1 MITMGNLNN
10 VQFSFKI
17 MMKLG
22 VKDTNDKRF
31 KVFFLRIQVREVEL
45 YILIFSI
52 LLSSFMTEHFFRIFL
67 KEIDGGAFML
77 LNSDMMMKY
86 LGLKLGPVLKLSN
99 IIEKLKG
106 KKSSH

>member
-1 MITMGNLNN
+1 MIL
-10 VQFSFKI
+10 S
-17 MMKLG
+17 
-22 VKDTNDKRF
+22 
-31 KVFFLRIQVREVEL
+31 FFLRIQVCLVEL
-45 YILIFSI
+45 LMCSI
-52 LLSSFMTEHFFRIFL
+52 LLSNFTMEYFFQIFL

>member
-1 MITMGNLNN
+1 MI
-10 VQFSFKI
+10 
-17 MMKLG
+17 
-22 VKDTNDKRF
+22 NDLI
-31 KVFFLRIQVREVEL
+31 FFYLRIQVCLVEL
-45 YILIFSI
+45 LIISI
-52 LLSSFMTEHFFRIFL
+52 LLSNFITEHVFRIFL

>member
-10 VQFSFKI
+10 GQFSFKI

-52 LLSSFMTEHFFRIFL
+52 LLSSFMTEHFFRIL

>member
-1 MITMGNLNN
+1 
-10 VQFSFKI
+10 
-17 MMKLG
+17 
-22 VKDTNDKRF
+22 
-31 KVFFLRIQVREVEL
+31 
-45 YILIFSI
+45 
-52 LLSSFMTEHFFRIFL
+52 MTEHFLRIFL